1 MTENNE
7 DTGFAVKDKRIFTDE
22 GEVRSE
28 SLKEQE
34 EKPSREKEEV
44 KQESAEKEEKRVEEG
59 VREETAPLPEI
70 NFATFLL
77 SLHTSVLFHFGD
89 FQDPA
94 TGETARNLPAA
105 KQTIDI
111 LAMLKEKTAGNL
123 DGDEQGLLDGILYE
137 LRMRY
142 MKESEKK

>member
-7 DTGFAVKDKRIFTDE
+7 DTGFAIKDKRIFTDE
-22 GEVRSE
+22 GDVRPE
-28 SLKEQE
+28 SLKKEE
-34 EKPSREKEEV
+34 EKPSLEKEEV
-44 KQESAEKEEKRVEEG
+44 QQEAAEKQEKRVAGG
-59 VREETAPLPEI
+59 VREEAIPLPEI

-111 LAMLKEKTAGNL
+111 LAMLKKKTAGNL
-123 DGDEQGLLDGILYE
+123 DGDELNLLDGILYE

>member
-7 DTGFAVKDKRIFTDE
+7 DKGFAVKDRRIFTDE
-22 GEVRSE
+22 GDVKPETM
-28 SLKEQE
+28 KEEE
-34 EKPSREKEEV
+34 EKPSLEKEAV
-44 KQESAEKEEKRVEEG
+44 KQEAAGKEEQRVEET
-59 VREETAPLPEI
+59 VREEAAPLPEI

-89 FQDPA
+89 FQDPE
-94 TGETARNLPAA
+94 TGEATRNLPAA

-111 LAMLKEKTAGNL
+111 LSMLKERTTGNL
-123 DGDEQGLLDGILYE
+123 DGDEQSLLDGILYE

-142 MKESEKK
+142 IKEREKK

>member
-1 MTENNE
+1 M
-7 DTGFAVKDKRIFTDE
+7 FTDE
-22 GEVRSE
+22 GDVKHETV
-28 SLKEQE
+28 KGQE
-34 EKPSREKEEV
+34 EKPSLEKEEV
-44 KQESAEKEEKRVEEG
+44 KQESAEKKEPKVEGG
-59 VREETAPLPEI
+59 VREEAAPLPEI

-77 SLHTSVLFHFGD
+77 SLHTSVLYHFGD

-111 LAMLKEKTAGNL
+111 LAMLKGKTTGNL
-123 DGDEQGLLDGILYE
+123 DEDEQSLVDGILYE

>member
-7 DTGFAVKDKRIFTDE
+7 DKGFAVKDKRMFTDE
-22 GEVRSE
+22 GDVKPEPR
-28 SLKEQE
+28 KEEE
-34 EKPSREKEEV
+34 EKPSPEKEEV
-44 KQESAEKEEKRVEEG
+44 TQEAAEKEKQRVEEE
-59 VREETAPLPEI
+59 VREEAAPLPEI

-77 SLHTSVLFHFGD
+77 SLHTSVLFQFGD

-111 LAMLKEKTAGNL
+111 LSMLREKTIGNL

-137 LRMRY
+137 LRMRFI
-142 MKESEKK
+142 KESEK

>member
-1 MTENNE
+1 M
-7 DTGFAVKDKRIFTDE
+7 FTDE
-22 GEVRSE
+22 GDVKPEAME
-28 SLKEQE
+28 EEK
-34 EKPSREKEEV
+34 EKPSLEKEDV
-44 KQESAEKEEKRVEEG
+44 KQEAAEQEKQRVEEE
-59 VREETAPLPEI
+59 VREEAVPLPEI
-70 NFATFLL
+70 NFPTFLL

-94 TGETARNLPAA
+94 TGKTARNLPAA

-111 LAMLKEKTAGNL
+111 LAMLKEKTEGNL
-123 DGDEQGLLDGILYE
+123 DKDEQNLLDGILYE

>member
-7 DTGFAVKDKRIFTDE
+7 DKGFAVKDKRMFTDK
-22 GEVRSE
+22 GDVRPETVKDEAEKSF
-28 SLKEQE
+28 QE
-34 EKPSREKEEV
+34 KKEV
-44 KQESAEKEEKRVEEG
+44 KQKAAEEEKQRVEENRG
-59 VREETAPLPEI
+59 EDTIPLPEI

-94 TGETARNLPAA
+94 TGKTEKNLPAA

-111 LAMLKEKTAGNL
+111 LSMLKEKTEGNL
-123 DGDEQGLLDGILYE
+123 DGNEKSLLDGILYE

-142 MKESEKK
+142 IKESGKK

>member
-7 DTGFAVKDKRIFTDE
+7 DKGFAVKDKRMFTDE
-22 GEVRSE
+22 GDVKPE
-28 SLKEQE
+28 SVKEE
-34 EKPSREKEEV
+34 EGKPSLEKEDV
-44 KQESAEKEEKRVEEG
+44 KQEAAEKDKQRVEGG

-70 NFATFLL
+70 NFPTFLL

-94 TGETARNLPAA
+94 TGEKARSLPAA

-111 LAMLKEKTAGNL
+111 LAMLKEKTEGNL
-123 DGDEQGLLDGILYE
+123 DGDEQNLLDGILYE

>member
-7 DTGFAVKDKRIFTDE
+7 DKGFAVKDKRMFTDKGDVKPE
-22 GEVRSE
+22 AV
-28 SLKEQE
+28 KEE
-34 EKPSREKEEV
+34 KEKPSLEKEEV
-44 KQESAEKEEKRVEEG
+44 KLEAAEKEKQRVDGE
-59 VREETAPLPEI
+59 VRENTAPLPEI

-111 LAMLKEKTAGNL
+111 LATLQEKTIGNL
-123 DGDEQGLLDGILYE
+123 DGNEQGLLDGILYE

-142 MKESEKK
+142 IKESKK